1 MSRETQLSRPPLRPF
16 QIVVILMCTL
26 LNALDGYDIFIMGF
40 ALPHLPDDFASD
52 AMKGYLLSAALVG
65 MGIGSIAFAPLAD
78 RYGRRLV
85 LLQALALNAAGLTAS
100 ALAPNYWTLIGSR
113 LITGIAVGT
122 IATVVVVLA
131 PEVVPASWRSFAV
144 GVVMLGY
151 PLGSTIAGL
160 ASTGLLSAVGG
171 SWQGMFWIG
180 LVLCVIALGFTA
192 MFMPEST
199 AFLLSRGDPE
209 SKERASQI
217 LARLGMDKDSVLSEP
232 TPAAPAEAPA
242 SKVRLLGRELR
253 TTTLCLWALYGA
265 LSAAFYF
272 VSSWTP
278 KLVTDATSDK
288 ADGALAGLMV
298 SLGTLAGAALYA
310 AIGHRVIP
318 ARYAVTG
325 SLIGALAMV
334 GFALTLKGSA
344 ALILALLLGLT
355 IYGAMA
361 ATVTSTLVYPVLAR
375 TRGMGSMIGVAR
387 VGAIVAPI
395 LAGYALSF
403 ASIRS
408 LYLATV
414 VLLVIAVIA
423 ATYLRRLSHAPT
435 EARPS
440 EPASPQPS

>member
-1 MSRETQLSRPPLRPF
+1 MSRETRLSRPPLRPF

-78 RYGRRLV
+78 RFGRRLV
-85 LLQALALNAAGLTAS
+85 LLQALALNAVGLTAS

-180 LVLCVIALGFTA
+180 LVLCIIALGFTA
-192 MFMPEST
+192 VFMPEST

-217 LARLGMDKDSVLSEP
+217 LARLGMDKDSVVSEA
-232 TPAAPAEAPA
+232 TPEAPA

-288 ADGALAGLMV
+288 AEGALAGLMV
-298 SLGTLAGAALYA
+298 SIGTLVGAALYA

-325 SLIGALAMV
+325 SVIGALAMV
-334 GFALTLKGSA
+334 GFALTLQGSA
-344 ALILALLLGLT
+344 ALVLALLLGLT

-414 VLLVIAVIA
+414 VLLVIAVVA

-435 EARPS
+435 VARPS
-440 EPASPQPS
+440 APASPQPR